1 VEAVIMDEIVPAQG
15 LEAKIRESND
25 IGELKEIHDKA
36 EAIRSYVRKA
46 GESLQRQNEY
56 AEVKVRV
63 ERRCG
68 EILPDV
74 IGHGGDRK
82 SESRL
87 DRRTLKELGISKYQ
101 SHCWQTIAKWP
112 VEHFEAH
119 VAKAKDSNRELTSVG
134 IYRSANDFLRA
145 LRVKQLPITGADF
158 IKTPIRFKLINDD
171 FMGWID
177 QFENVDA
184 IITDP
189 PYGKQDIDLYGQL
202 AEFAAKVLKPGGSLL
217 AMAGVYYLPQV
228 LKRMTPHLN
237 YHWTIAYHMPSKH
250 RQEWTR
256 KVYNSWKPILWFA
269 KGNYSGRWNKDFL
282 QASSI
287 EKALHPWQQSEEDF
301 GTLVELVTNA
311 DEMILDPFFGSGTL
325 GAAAIKLN
333 RKFVGIDI
341 DPAAINTAGE
351 RLVELGKKVVWPSF
365 CSIPA
370 PEPNE
375 TAGKEGATP

>member
-15 LEAKIRESND
+15 LEAKIRVSND

-68 EILPDV
+68 EILHAV
-74 IGHGGDRK
+74 IEHGGDRK

-145 LRVKQLPITGADF
+145 LKVKQLPIPGAEF

-171 FMGWID
+171 FMNWID

-184 IITDP
+184 IVTDP
-189 PYGKQDIDLYGQL
+189 PYGKQDIPLYGQL

-217 AMAGVYYLPQV
+217 AMAGVSWLPQV
-228 LKRMTPHLN
+228 LELMTPHLE
-237 YHWTIAYHMPSKH
+237 YHWAIACHMPGEAAEMWH
-250 RQEWTR
+250 R
-256 KVYNSWKPILWFA
+256 KVRCTWKPFLWFT
-269 KGNYSGRWNKDFL
+269 KGSYEGKWVNDVARSD
-282 QASSI
+282 AP
-287 EKALHPWQQSEEDF
+287 EKGLHPWQQSESLFE
-301 GTLVELVTNA
+301 GLIEQVT
-311 DEMILDPFFGSGTL
+311 EPGQLILDTFFL
-325 GAAAIKLN
+325 
-333 RKFVGIDI
+333 
-341 DPAAINTAGE
+341 
-351 RLVELGKKVVWPSF
+351 
-365 CSIPA
+365 
-370 PEPNE
+370 
-375 TAGKEGATP
+375 